1 MLCIYN
7 SKHPEELSR
16 ISFCLFLSL
25 CFSLRLAPTSGPRQE
40 VYLLPNSKCKQVSK
54 YGNMTGARCRYV
66 VPHELQI
73 TSIDDRPS
81 LCSLLE
87 PHHRLANQLAW
98 VWSICS
104 RPTNE
109 KISRKGYLIVTFC
122 CSRPPKNTNLFSP
135 LPWPYSFPFNNVPC
149 CVSANYVHSALEL
162 NCVAWRSRK
171 SPRSSFTHTKSSVG
185 PPHQFSTIPMAM
197 GSSAARQ

>member
-104 RPTNE
+104 RH
-109 KISRKGYLIVTFC
+109 KRKNLPQRLFNC
-122 CSRPPKNTNLFSP
+122 DFLLFSSTKKYKP
-135 LPWPYSFPFNNVPC
+135 LL
-149 CVSANYVHSALEL
+149 ATTL
-162 NCVAWRSRK
+162 
-171 SPRSSFTHTKSSVG
+171 
-185 PPHQFSTIPMAM
+185 TIFLPI
-197 GSSAARQ
+197 